1 MDATS
6 QPLGLGVLGASRADQ
21 LARIEEAGLIKQG
34 RVFLLSLDA
43 IRQEL
48 GPRWPARSEL
58 VCDTMQK
65 ALVKRMPVPDIFIRI
80 DDATILAAIASVD
93 AYEGQVRCAEV
104 LGTTLAFFLGR
115 NADSDIKISRVSGLG
130 ETGLSYEPI
139 NLSAPP
145 PPRPVEVDA
154 DAEDEAEAV
163 VPPGARDGER
173 WKPPL
178 AGRKVAAPFASLDRG
193 AVPMRFDIVPVWRL
207 DRGIVSAY
215 AIRRRLPEALDCYS
229 DHDRELMDHALID
242 LLVPLLEEYRREGGV
257 FALIAPGSF
266 SSASARRPR
275 LDMVDRCGPVLDVM
289 RQAVMMEIDG
299 VGVGVPSGRVR
310 EMASMIKPFFRVL
323 TACVRSPADADAI
336 TRDYA
341 FNGLAIDAEHLNRSK
356 LESLIR
362 SLRRWTPNLVV
373 HAIPAGSDEDRLRA
387 LGVSHVTYRDAR
399 EPAGL
404 TPGVLAPAAGPQEVR
419 PAAG

>member
-1 MDATS
+1 MDAVPQS
-6 QPLGLGVLGASRADQ
+6 FGLGALGASRADQ

-48 GPRWPARSEL
+48 GPRWPTRSEI
-58 VCDTMQK
+58 VWDTMHK

-80 DDATILAAIASVD
+80 DDATILAAVASVD

-104 LGTTLAFFLGR
+104 LGSTLAFFLGR
-115 NADSDIKISRVSGLG
+115 NADSDIKISRVSGLSANA
-130 ETGLSYEPI
+130 LACEPV

-145 PPRPVEVDA
+145 PPRPVPV
-154 DAEDEAEAV
+154 EAV
-163 VPPGARDGER
+163 VPPGARNGER

-178 AGRKVAAPFASLDRG
+178 AGRNVTAPFTSLEKG
-193 AVPMRFDIVPVWRL
+193 TVPMRFEIVPVWRL
-207 DRGIVSAY
+207 DQGIISAY
-215 AIRRRLPEALDCYS
+215 AIRRRLPARLDSYS

-242 LLVPLLEEYRREGGV
+242 LLLPLLEEYRREGGV

-266 SSASARRPR
+266 SSAAARRPR
-275 LDMVDRCGPVLDVM
+275 LDLVDRCGPVLDVM

-299 VGVGVPSGRVR
+299 LGAGVPSGRIR
-310 EMASMIKPFFRVL
+310 EMASMMKPFFRVL
-323 TACVRSPADADAI
+323 TACVRDPAEADAI

-341 FNGLAIDAEHLNRSK
+341 FNGLAIDAEHLNTAK
-356 LESLIR
+356 LETLIR

-373 HAIPAGSDEDRLRA
+373 HAIPQGTDEERLRA
-387 LGVSHVTYRDAR
+387 LGVSHVTYREAMAHPGIKPDGWVQALTAQGAL
-399 EPAGL
+399 PAG
-404 TPGVLAPAAGPQEVR
+404 G
-419 PAAG
+419 